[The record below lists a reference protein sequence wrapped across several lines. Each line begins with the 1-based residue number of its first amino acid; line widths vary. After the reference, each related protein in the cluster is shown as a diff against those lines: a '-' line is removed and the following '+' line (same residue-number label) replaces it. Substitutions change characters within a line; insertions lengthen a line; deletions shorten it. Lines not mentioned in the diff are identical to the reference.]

1 MKDDIS
7 IQRIRKI
14 RHIISEQ
21 HAHNPRKLVEYYV
34 KRQLQHRDRF
44 ANLRQPDQSEE
55 SRKA

>member
-7 IQRIRKI
+7 IQRIREA
-14 RHIISEQ
+14 RHKISEK

-34 KRQLQHRDRF
+34 RKQQQHRDRF
-44 ANLRQPDQSEE
+44 AKPEPPDQSAE